1 MNYGNGQIYKGMW
14 KENLK
19 DGSGV
24 MEYVL
29 EGYTREGTWKE
40 NAPDGDSV
48 VTFKNGEKRF
58 QTWAEK
64 QMIEDDVMT
73 YAD

>member
-1 MNYGNGQIYKGMW
+1 
-14 KENLK
+14 
-19 DGSGV
+19 

-48 VTFKNGEKRF
+48 VTYKNGEKRF